1 MNIFRLTA
9 DLLHLG
15 SILILI
21 ARLSQT
27 KSCAGIS
34 FKTQALY
41 CLVFA
46 TRYLDLFISFVSVYN
61 SLMKLFFLCSA
72 GYIVY
77 LMRGPLKTTYD
88 QALDSFRVEFLLV
101 GATLFALLFPHKY
114 TVLEV
119 LWSFSIYLE
128 AVAILPQLFQMT
140 RTGEADNIT
149 SHYVFALG
157 GYRTLYIINW
167 IYRYSTEDGY
177 ADYVSWVAGIVQTVL
192 YGDFFYIYFT
202 RVLKGKSF
210 KLPV

>member
-34 FKTQALY
+34 LKTQALY

-88 QALDSFRVEFLLV
+88 RALDSFRVEFLLV

-157 GYRTLYIINW
+157 GYRALYIINW
-167 IYRYSTEDGY
+167 IYRYSTEDNY
-177 ADYVSWVAGIVQTVL
+177 VDYISWVAGIVQTVL